1 MNNFEEASEIFSS
14 SLDVE
19 EYFESI
25 SAESTKSSLIKTID
39 KGDTPLIFLLGDP
52 GVGKT
57 YMLTLLLERLNSDK
71 KILFASEP
79 FSTPESF
86 LHFLLEEE
94 TPVQNISELKKMVI
108 EKYSQNDSLIILDE
122 AQLIDQKVLEFIRT
136 LSDLKSF
143 TFLLSMHKED
153 GEKILKKS
161 HFLSRNHRVITVG
174 ILNKNEIQQYI
185 ESQLL
190 KHSLANLTSLFK
202 SSQIKQYLTLSKG
215 NFRVLKQLLKHS
227 FSIMNYA
234 KENSLQKYTTPSTC
248 VITMAAI
255 DLGLINA

>member
-1 MNNFEEASEIFSS
+1 MNSFEKASEIFSS

-19 EYFESI
+19 EYFESV
-25 SAESTKSSLIKTID
+25 SAESTKSSLIKTIK

-57 YMLTLLLERLNSDK
+57 YMLNILLEKLHSDK

-86 LHFLLEEE
+86 LLFLLENQTSVE
-94 TPVQNISELKKMVI
+94 NISELKKIVI
-108 EKYSQNDSLIILDE
+108 EKYSQTDNLIILDE
-122 AQLIDQKVLEFIRT
+122 AQLIDHKVLEFIRT
-136 LSDLKSF
+136 LSDLKNF

-185 ESQLL
+185 ETQLV
-190 KHSLANLTSLFK
+190 KHSIPNLIGLFK
-202 SSQIKQYLTLSKG
+202 SAQIKQYLKLSKG

-234 KENSLQKYTTPSTC
+234 QENSLEKYVKPSTC